1 MYKFSILIPAYEN
14 EKSLKRAL
22 NSLGAQNYNNIEIIV
37 SDDCSKSSNLKK
49 VCEEFNK
56 QNPKLDLKY
65 YYQNE
70 NLTPTPNTKF
80 LMEKASGEFIMIFPH
95 DDYLI
100 YNDFF
105 NE

>member
-49 VCEEFNK
+49 VC
-56 QNPKLDLKY
+56 
-65 YYQNE
+65 
-70 NLTPTPNTKF
+70 
-80 LMEKASGEFIMIFPH
+80 IRV
-95 DDYLI
+95 
-100 YNDFF
+100 
-105 NE
+105 